1 MNFLLFTNLF
11 IALAAGLMTLQTQVL
26 LGETPRVDA
35 LVATVFFGTLA
46 VYNLDRLV
54 GSRRE
59 DRVDST
65 RRHRWVRRHRR
76 LLVMTM
82 AAAGVGLA
90 VSLPALPMRV
100 VGALLPLAVMCGA
113 YSLPVL
119 RPLPVP
125 FDRLKEI
132 AGLKVFLIAGVWA
145 MATAWLPAV
154 ESGALAADGASVLL
168 VVLRRFVF
176 VAAIALPFDVRDLSR
191 DAAAGIRTIP
201 MVLGT
206 SGTRRLSLAMLLL
219 FAGLSAI
226 RLGMDS
232 GDQAALLMSV
242 GPTAAALLALSPHR
256 GDLYYSLLLDGTMVM
271 QSVLVLA
278 M

>member
-76 LLVMTM
+76 LLVMMM

-256 GDLYYSLLLDGTMVM
+256 GDLYYSLLLDGTMLV